1 MEAAAATA
9 HDHTAKGIR
18 RLLSALTHFQLSD
31 KFKFAVKASLSLAL
45 VYLIALSQ
53 GWNNAA
59 TAATTIMIIAATESL
74 GDSVMKGLLRVIG
87 TLIGAVTGMILI
99 GIFPQD
105 RELYLLSAS
114 VIVTILLYFARAYKG
129 DMTIFLLTAITLM
142 TIFKNGEV
150 DDVFL
155 YGVDKTFMTVFGI
168 VIYTLVGI
176 FLWPVSTKD
185 DSMEQAASLTEAQ
198 KELFQSRDADRET
211 RTQKHQQTLQIQQ
224 ALTQTLG
231 RINSSIQENFSPRQW
246 ESVLRDY
253 KEITQHLTLLSYHD
267 EHRFSNHMK
276 KFIPNISQLEKEIG
290 HLFETI
296 AQAWKN
302 HIPIKIPDAFKPTL
316 DHHHL
321 ERLSELECA
330 SLSSTLSNLEALHTH
345 LRTLAAKLNALN
357 TPQPTWF
364 PIDKSLQQ
372 ESRFFWF
379 DVEHLK
385 ASLVT
390 FLIFWTGSLLWIY
403 FNPPGGFMLVSLAA
417 GLSVITAFTP
427 VRPSLMIIIF
437 TLAFVFATLMYILVL
452 PNLSYGWELG
462 MFIFLYGFIGFY
474 FINLQISIF
483 FLLGLLTLN
492 ITNEMYYAFDLF
504 LLTLVLFYAFLFLL
518 LFFYYIPFSTKP
530 EHMFLTMKDRL
541 FRYAATLLEH
551 NRNRIVGKS
560 SLVESIAAAYAK
572 HHLMSTVKKMQL
584 WASQIDT
591 KYFDAIEKKK
601 LLQFTKS
608 CETFIYLLLT
618 MYSHDRTNRQ
628 NPLVRDFLTQNS
640 QYALVPLLRAY
651 AKRTPLKDI
660 DTKWRNKEVLMLHLE
675 KKLQAFGE
683 QQKKHDYTPE
693 EIMQFYTTISLHK
706 NVWSALFTCS
716 EEMTTLDLNV
726 LEESRF

>member
-1 MEAAAATA
+1 VEAAAGTA
-9 HDHTAKGIR
+9 HNHTSKGIHR
-18 RLLSALTHFQLSD
+18 FLSALAHFKLSD

-45 VYLIALSQ
+45 VYLIAFSQ
-53 GWNNAA
+53 GWNNAT
-59 TAATTIMIIAATESL
+59 TAATTIMIIAATGSL
-74 GDSVMKGLLRVIG
+74 GDSVMKGLLRIIG
-87 TLIGAVTGMILI
+87 TLFGAVVGMVLI

-105 RELYLLSAS
+105 RELYLLTAS

-168 VIYTLVGI
+168 AVYTMVGV

-185 DSMEQAASLTEAQ
+185 DSIELAASLTEAQ
-198 KELFQSRDADRET
+198 KELFHASDTDRES
-211 RTQKHQQTLQIQQ
+211 RMQKHQKVLQAQQ
-224 ALTQTLG
+224 ALIQTLG
-231 RINSSIQENFSPRQW
+231 RINSSAEEGFSRRQW
-246 ESVLRDY
+246 ESVLKDY
-253 KEITQHLTLLSYHD
+253 KQITQHLTLLSYHD
-267 EHRFSNHMK
+267 KNDFIDTLEHYL
-276 KFIPNISQLEKEIG
+276 PNISQLKKEID
-290 HLFETI
+290 HLFEALTRAWNRHETI
-296 AQAWKN
+296 T
-302 HIPIKIPDAFKPTL
+302 IPDTFHLKL
-316 DHHHL
+316 DHQYMGK
-321 ERLSELECA
+321 LSELERA
-330 SLSSTLSNLEALHTH
+330 SLSSIISDMEKIHTH
-345 LRTLAAKLNALN
+345 LRSLASKLNTLN
-357 TPQPTWF
+357 SPQPTRF
-364 PIDKSLQQ
+364 PIEKDLHK

-437 TLAFVFATLMYILVL
+437 TLAFLFAALMYILVL
-452 PNLSYGWELG
+452 PHLSYGWELG
-462 MFIFLYGFIGFY
+462 IFILLYGFIGFY

-483 FLLGLLTLN
+483 FLLGLTTLN
-492 ITNEMYYAFDLF
+492 ISNQMYYAFDLF
-504 LLTLVLFYAFLFLL
+504 LLTLMLFYAFLFLL
-518 LFFYYIPFSTKP
+518 LLFYYLPFSTKP

-551 NRNRIVGKS
+551 NRNRIAGKS

-591 KYFDAIEKKK
+591 KYFDTIEKEK
-601 LLQFTKS
+601 LLKFTKN
-608 CETFIYLLLT
+608 CEIFTYLLQT
-618 MYSHDRTNRQ
+618 MYNHDRTNRQ

-640 QYALVPLLRAY
+640 EYALVPLLHTY
-651 AKRTPLKDI
+651 AQRISPENVDE
-660 DTKWRNKEVLMLHLE
+660 KWKNREELMERLE
-675 KKLQAFGE
+675 AKLQAFE
-683 QQKKHDYTPE
+683 QKKSDSAYTQE
-693 EIMQFYTTISLHK
+693 QIMHFYTTISLHK
-706 NVWSALFTCS
+706 NVWNALFECS
-716 EEMTTLDLNV
+716 KEMVDIDFKV
-726 LEESRF
+726 LENSRF